1 MYSGQKEVGIMRYRR
16 EKKHISPQ
24 IKALADAQK
33 IAFAPLTFQ
42 AVSAMLKFGIL
53 EFLEENPSTVEEIIE
68 HCHVSKYAVE
78 TLLEVACASGLVL
91 QTEGKYVN
99 TLVASAFL
107 NNEMT
112 KVNFN
117 FVKDVC
123 YLGASELAS
132 SYETSEPLGCR
143 KFIGDYETI
152 YNALQFLPDE
162 MKKSWF
168 GFDHFYSDRCFEE
181 VLKIIF
187 EDKLEQIFDIGG
199 NTGKFERA
207 CLEFDKDCI
216 VNMIDLPENIEEAKK
231 HLSDERLKF
240 HGVDVLK
247 SKLPEISGAVFM
259 SQFLDCFSEEQ
270 IISILTN
277 IKNSM
282 VKGTKIYILEPFT
295 DKQIFEG
302 AQYSL
307 VHISL
312 YFTCM
317 ANGKSRMYTEKR
329 MLELVEKAGLK
340 LHKKYDNIG
349 VHDYTLL
356 EVRCK

>member
-1 MYSGQKEVGIMRYRR
+1 MKYRR
-16 EKKHISPQ
+16 VKRHISPR

-68 HCHVSKYAVE
+68 HCKISKYTAE
-78 TLLEVACASGLVL
+78 TLLEVACCAGLTVN
-91 QTEGKYVN
+91 TEGKYVN
-99 TLVASAFL
+99 SLVASAFL
-107 NNEMT
+107 SNEMT

-123 YLGASELAS
+123 YRGASELIH
-132 SYETSEPLGCR
+132 SYETSEPAGCK
-143 KFIGDYETI
+143 KFIGDYPTI
-152 YNALQFLPDE
+152 YNALHKLPDD

-187 EDKLEQIFDIGG
+187 ENKPKQIFDIGG

-231 HLSDERLKF
+231 HLANDRLKF
-240 HGVDVLK
+240 HGVDVLQ
-247 SKLPEISGAVFM
+247 SQMPEISGAVFM

-270 IISILTN
+270 IVSILIN
-277 IKNSM
+277 IKNAM
-282 VKGTKIYILEPFT
+282 DNDTKIYILEPFT
-295 DKQIFEG
+295 DKQMFEG

-317 ANGKSRMYTEKR
+317 ANGKSRMYSEKR
-329 MLELVEKAGLK
+329 MLELIEKAGLK
-340 LHKKYDNIG
+340 LGKKYENVG

-356 EVRCK
+356 EVIRK

>member
-1 MYSGQKEVGIMRYRR
+1 MKYRR
-16 EKKHISPQ
+16 IKRNISPQ

-42 AVSAMLKFGIL
+42 AVASMQKFGIL
-53 EFLEENPSTVEEIIE
+53 NFLDENPSTVNEIIE
-68 HCHVSKYAVE
+68 NCGVSKYTVE
-78 TLLEVACASGLVL
+78 TLLEVACASGIVIKKDERFVNSLV
-91 QTEGKYVN
+91 G
-99 TLVASAFL
+99 SAFL
-107 NNEMT
+107 HNEMT

-117 FVKDVC
+117 FVNDVC
-123 YLGASELAS
+123 YLGASELGAS
-132 SYETSEPLGCR
+132 FEKAEPIGCK

-152 YNALQFLPDE
+152 YNALHKLPCD

-168 GFDHFYSDRCFEE
+168 EFDHFYSDRCFEE

-187 EDKLEQIFDIGG
+187 SDKPKQIFDIGG

-207 CLEFDKDCI
+207 CLKYDSACI

-231 HLSDERLKF
+231 HLKYDRLKF
-240 HGVDVLK
+240 HGVNVLK
-247 SKLPEISGAVFM
+247 DKMPEISGAVLM

-270 IISILTN
+270 IVYILTN

-282 VKGTKIYILEPFT
+282 DKDTKIFILEPFT
-295 DKQIFEG
+295 DKQMYDG
-302 AQYSL
+302 ATYSL

-317 ANGKSRMYTEKR
+317 ANGKSKMYSEKR
-329 MLELVEKAGLK
+329 MLEMVERAGLK
-340 LHKKYDNIG
+340 VSKKYENVGI
-349 VHDYTLL
+349 HDYTLL
-356 EVRCK
+356 EVINV

>member
-1 MYSGQKEVGIMRYRR
+1 MKYRR
-16 EKKHISPQ
+16 IKRHISPQ
-24 IKALADAQK
+24 VKALADAQR

-42 AVSAMLKFGIL
+42 AVAAMLKFGIL
-53 EFLEENPSTVEEIIE
+53 EFLDENPSTVQQIIE
-68 HCHVSKYAVE
+68 NRNVSKYTAE
-78 TLLEVACASGLVL
+78 TLLEVACAVGLVTKTGEKFVNSL
-91 QTEGKYVN
+91 VGK
-99 TLVASAFL
+99 AFL
-107 NNEMT
+107 HNEMT
-112 KVNFN
+112 KVNYN

-123 YLGASELAS
+123 YLGASELANS
-132 SYETSEPLGCR
+132 FEYEKPIGCK
-143 KFIGDYETI
+143 KFIGNYETI
-152 YNALQFLPDE
+152 YNALHELPSD

-168 GFDHFYSDRCFEE
+168 EFDHYYSDKCFEE

-187 EDKLEQIFDIGG
+187 ENKPSQIFDIGG

-207 CLEFDKDCI
+207 CLEFDKNCI

-231 HLSDERLKF
+231 YLHNDRLKF

-247 SKLPEISGAVFM
+247 DKMPEISGAVLM

-282 VKGTKIYILEPFT
+282 TKDTKIFILEPFT
-295 DKQIFEG
+295 DKQLFDG
-302 AQYSL
+302 ATYSL

-317 ANGKSRMYTEKR
+317 ANGKSKMYSEKR
-329 MLELVEKAGLK
+329 MIEMLEKAGLTLYRK
-340 LHKKYDNIG
+340 HENVG

-356 EVRCK
+356 ECCVSGKKESQRY

>member
-1 MYSGQKEVGIMRYRR
+1 MKYRR
-16 EKKHISPQ
+16 IKKHISPQ
-24 IKALADAQK
+24 VKALSEAQK

-42 AVSAMLKFGIL
+42 AVNAMLKFGIIN
-53 EFLEENPSTVEEIIE
+53 FLEENPSTVSEIME
-68 HCHVSKYAVE
+68 HCKISKYTTE
-78 TLLEVACASGLVL
+78 TLLEVASACGIVIK
-91 QTEGKYVN
+91 TGEKYVN
-99 TLVASAFL
+99 SLVASAFL

-123 YLGASELAS
+123 YLGASELKESFAKA
-132 SYETSEPLGCR
+132 EPVGCR

-152 YNALQFLPDE
+152 YNALNELPDE

-168 GFDHFYSDRCFEE
+168 EFDHYYSDTCFDE

-187 EDKLEQIFDIGG
+187 EDKPSQIFDIGG

-207 CLEFDKDCI
+207 CLKFNKDCI
-216 VNMIDLPENIEEAKK
+216 VNMIDLPENIEAAKK
-231 HLSDERLKF
+231 NLHNERLKF

-247 SKLPEISGAVFM
+247 TQFPKISDAVFM

-270 IISILTN
+270 VISILKN

-282 VKGTKIYILEPFT
+282 TDNTKIYILEPFT
-295 DKQIFEG
+295 DKQLFDG
-302 AQYSL
+302 ATYSL

-317 ANGKSRMYTEKR
+317 ANGKSKMYSEKR
-329 MLELVEKAGLK
+329 MIEMIEKAGLK
-340 LHKKYDNIG
+340 LDKKYENIG
-349 VHDYTLL
+349 IHDYTLL
-356 EVRCK
+356 SCVK

>member
-1 MYSGQKEVGIMRYRR
+1 MRYRR
-16 EKKHISPQ
+16 VKRHISPQ
-24 IKALADAQK
+24 VKALADAQK
-33 IAFAPLTFQ
+33 IAFAPMTFQ
-42 AVSAMLKFGIL
+42 TVNAMLKFGIL
-53 EFLEENPSTVEEIIE
+53 EFLEENPSTVDEIIE
-68 HCHVSKYAVE
+68 HCKISKYAAE
-78 TLLEVACASGLVL
+78 TLLEVALCCGLVVK
-91 QTEGKYVN
+91 TEEKFVN
-99 TLVASAFL
+99 SLVASAFL

-112 KVNFN
+112 RVNFN

-123 YLGASELAS
+123 YLGASELANS
-132 SYETSEPLGCR
+132 FEASEPLGCR
-143 KFIGDYETI
+143 KFIGNYETI
-152 YNALQFLPDE
+152 YNALQFLPGD

-168 GFDHFYSDRCFEE
+168 EFDHFYSDRCFDE

-187 EDKLEQIFDIGG
+187 QDKPAQIFDIGG

-216 VNMIDLPENIEEAKK
+216 VNMVDLPENIEEAKK
-231 HLSDERLKF
+231 HLKNDRLKF
-240 HGVDVLK
+240 YGVDVLK
-247 SKLPEISGAVFM
+247 NSMPEISGAVFM

-270 IISILTN
+270 IIHILTN
-277 IKNSM
+277 INKSM
-282 VKGTKIYILEPFT
+282 TDDTKIFILEPFT

-329 MLELVEKAGLK
+329 MLELIAKAGLK
-340 LHKKYDNIG
+340 LNKKHENIG
-349 VHDYTLL
+349 IHDYTLL
-356 EVRCK
+356 EAVRI

>member
-1 MYSGQKEVGIMRYRR
+1 MKYRR
-16 EKKHISPQ
+16 LKRHISPQ
-24 IKALADAQK
+24 VKALADAQK

-42 AVSAMLKFGIL
+42 AVNSMLKFGIL
-53 EFLEENPSTVEEIIE
+53 KFLEENPSTVSEIME
-68 HCHVSKYAVE
+68 NCNVSKYTAE
-78 TLLEVACASGLVL
+78 TLLEVGCVSGLVIKK
-91 QTEGKYVN
+91 EDKYVN
-99 TLVASAFL
+99 SLVASAFL

-123 YLGASELAS
+123 YLGASELADS
-132 SYETSEPLGCR
+132 FTTAEPLGCR

-152 YNALQFLPDE
+152 YNALHLLPE
-162 MKKSWF
+162 NVKKSWF
-168 GFDHFYSDRCFEE
+168 EFDHFYSDRCFDE

-187 EDKLEQIFDIGG
+187 SSSPQQVFDIGG

-207 CLEFDKDCI
+207 CLEFDKNCI

-231 HLSDERLKF
+231 HLKNDRLRF
-240 HGVDVLK
+240 FGVDVLK
-247 SKLPEISGAVFM
+247 SDLPKICGAVFM

-270 IISILTN
+270 VIHILKN
-277 IKNSM
+277 IKKSM
-282 VKGTKIYILEPFT
+282 DKDTKVFILEPFT
-295 DKQIFEG
+295 DKQLFDG
-302 AQYSL
+302 AIYSL

-317 ANGKSRMYTEKR
+317 ANGKSKMYSEKR
-329 MLELVEKAGLK
+329 MIEMIEKAGLK
-340 LHKKYDNIG
+340 LNNKYENIG

-356 EVRCK
+356 EVTCD